1 MRRQELKVGEV
12 FEHRGDGEG
21 GKLWIVRRVS
31 PGAAYVQRIL
41 AEAKEVTM
49 PDGRTFTA
57 RATGG
62 TVAIA
67 PTSFVDRVEPDP
79 TDLPLM
85 EAIQAAHTRTARD
98 DAKQA
103 TLNRPSK
110 KEVEVRD

>member
-57 RATGG
+57 RA
-62 TVAIA
+62 VKVR
-67 PTSFVDRVEPDP
+67 PRSEEHTSELQSR
-79 TDLPLM
+79 
-85 EAIQAAHTRTARD
+85 
-98 DAKQA
+98 
-103 TLNRPSK
+103 
-110 KEVEVRD
+110 